1 MYVDALL
8 ALFGSILGNIVTGVN
23 AFASGATVVS
33 PNAIDLASGGSPTGQ
48 VRDLGEGSA
57 FDIARVEVTTSFAG
71 GTSVQFVMVSSD
83 DAAGVT
89 NPTIIGASGVIPTAT
104 LVAGYRT
111 AFQINP
117 RLASKGQRYLTMQA
131 INLGVMTAGAIYGD
145 LGAEIQDGQ
154 KFYPSGFALL

>member
-1 MYVDALL
+1 M
-8 ALFGSILGNIVTGVN
+8 VN
-23 AFASGATVVS
+23 
-33 PNAIDLASGGSPTGQ
+33 
-48 VRDLGEGSA
+48 
-57 FDIARVEVTTSFAG
+57 
-71 GTSVQFVMVSSD
+71 SD

-89 NPTIIGASGVIPTAT
+89 NPTIIGDSPVIPTAT

-111 AFQINP
+111 AFQVNP